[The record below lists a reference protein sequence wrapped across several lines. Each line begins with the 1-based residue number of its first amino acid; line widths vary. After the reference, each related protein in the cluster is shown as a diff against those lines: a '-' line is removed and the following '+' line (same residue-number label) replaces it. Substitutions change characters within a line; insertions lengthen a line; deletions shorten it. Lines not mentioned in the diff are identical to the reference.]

1 MALSDRL
8 NPLLHHPQVEKLQRR
23 YDQLPQ
29 RDRRALQGLTI
40 AVVVFLLYALIW
52 QPVSHYR
59 NAAEQ
64 NAASAQQL
72 LSYVQSE
79 EARARDIAAAGQS
92 RQARELEPG
101 SDFLTTVTD
110 SAQQAGLTLSRFE
123 PSGND
128 GMRIRLE
135 LVPFNELSQWLD
147 HLRSQYGIKV
157 DQASIER
164 TAEPGRVGARITL
177 SL

>member
-8 NPLLHHPQVEKLQRR
+8 TPLLHHPQVEKLQRR

-29 RDRRALQGLTI
+29 RDQRALQGLSI
-40 AVVVFLLYALIW
+40 ALAVALVYLLVWL
-52 QPVSHYR
+52 PVSDYR
-59 NAAEQ
+59 SNAQQSAV
-64 NAASAQQL
+64 AAQQL
-72 LSYVQSE
+72 LGYVQSE
-79 EARARDIAAAGQS
+79 EVRARDIAAAGQS
-92 RQARELEPG
+92 QRGRQLEPG

-110 SAQQAGLTLSRFE
+110 SAQQAGLPLARFE

-135 LVPFNELSQWLD
+135 QVPFNELSQWLD
-147 HLRSQYGIKV
+147 HLGSQYGIKV

-164 TAEPGRVGARITL
+164 TNEPGRVGARITL